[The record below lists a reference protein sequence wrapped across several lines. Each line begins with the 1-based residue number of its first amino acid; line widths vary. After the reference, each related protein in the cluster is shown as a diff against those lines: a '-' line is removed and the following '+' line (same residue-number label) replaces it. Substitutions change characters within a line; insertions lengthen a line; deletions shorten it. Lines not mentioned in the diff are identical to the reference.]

1 MNNYSYCKKDFKDEM
16 NNKYENYLNDREVNK
31 VIQPQTE
38 NEIQEE
44 TRNKNNNQKQK
55 QPSKEYDKEEF
66 LEEIMRMHNDI
77 YFNPYKI
84 LEIGKEYTPESLKEK
99 YKEMAMKHHPDRG
112 GDTEVFQEITKSYI
126 YLLKKYKENM
136 PDKQIFDMKNEFEEF
151 TKQQENNN
159 NILMK
164 DRNFNLN
171 NFNNIFDQNFT
182 TSSKGYG
189 DFMKNGDTTQKKEA
203 TNSYIFSDKFNLSIF
218 NKIFNTTSKK
228 MKKDTVAIYKEPETV
243 FQSNNGFS
251 EINGDDELEDYTSGF
266 TFDKKMH
273 YTDCKKAYTAPEDMS
288 NIDLETFNS
297 LDDLE
302 KHRSKISYNMSDD
315 DTQKYNKYL
324 ELQQIKELQRQKK
337 VERNDLNIL
346 KKYKKFHNIMIENT

>member
-31 VIQPQTE
+31 IIQPTDE
-38 NEIQEE
+38 NTNISGPP
-44 TRNKNNNQKQK
+44 QKQK
-55 QPSKEYDKEEF
+55 QKQQPQTKEYDKEEF
-66 LEEIMRMHNDI
+66 LEEIMKMHNDV

-84 LEIGKEYTPESLKEK
+84 LEIDREYTPETLKEK

-112 GDTEVFQEITKSYI
+112 GDTDVFQEITKSYI

-136 PDKQIFDMKNEFEEF
+136 PDKQIFDMKNEFDEF

-171 NFNNIFDQNFT
+171 NFNNMFDQNFT
-182 TSSKGYG
+182 TTSKGYD
-189 DFMKNGDTTQKKEA
+189 DFMKNGDTSQKKEES
-203 TNSYIFSDKFNLSIF
+203 NSYIFSDKFNVSIF

-228 MKKDTVAIYKEPETV
+228 MKKDTVTIYKEPETI
-243 FQSNNGFS
+243 FQSNNGYS
-251 EINGDDELEDYTSGF
+251 EIDGDDELEDYTSGF

-273 YTDCKKAYTAPEDMS
+273 YTDCKRAYSAPEDMS
-288 NIDLETFNS
+288 SIDFESFNS
-297 LDDLE
+297 LDDLQ
-302 KHRSKISYNMSDD
+302 KHREKISYNMSDD

-324 ELQQIKELQRQKK
+324 ELQNIKELQRQKK

-346 KKYKKFHNIMIENT
+346 KKYKKFHNVMIENT